1 MAGIFGFYAFGDE
14 RVNWDSSK
22 FIYYGLSALQGRGQ
36 ESTSLVIYTHHDNT
50 EPLRWISG
58 EGLVDEVFGKI
69 KQDYMKGFLG
79 IGQVSAEKRDYA
91 IKVEKPIELA
101 LVGDGKPALHDNRQ
115 KSFQIFAEMLSKKI
129 SELRDPLE
137 ATKTLIREV
146 GGGYSFITLTKDE
159 KMICGRD
166 IQGIKPL
173 EVGAIGFDIGAV
185 ASESSALDV
194 IGAEQSGFVKP
205 GETVMF
211 DPLSIEK
218 RHIKNK
224 TAYCSFEYVYLARL
238 DSYLN
243 SISVSNVR
251 DMIGQRLSEENPV
264 KAEVVIG
271 VPNTAIPFSMSYS
284 KNSGIPVKYGFT
296 RTGRHVRSA
305 IKPSQFDRIVGVQLK
320 LNPIRTSVD
329 GKEIILIDDS
339 VVRGNT
345 LRSTVY
351 NLKRK
356 GAKKVHVRIGSPPL
370 ISRCPF
376 GTEVPPEDE
385 LIGKA
390 LSNDEIAEIIGA
402 DSFAYLSIDGLC
414 ESIGLP
420 ESSLCLGCF
429 TGKYPERPT

>member
-1 MAGIFGFYAFGDE
+1 MAGIFGFYSFGE
-14 RVNWDSSK
+14 ARVNWDSSK

-36 ESTSLVIYTHHDNT
+36 ESTSLAIYDHDSHS
-50 EPLRWISG
+50 LKWASG
-58 EGLVDEVFGKI
+58 DGLVDEVFRKMEQGRL
-69 KQDYMKGFLG
+69 KGFLG
-79 IGQVSAEKRDYA
+79 IGQVSAEKGDYV
-91 IKVEKPIELA
+91 IKVEEPIKLA
-101 LVGDGKPALHDNRQ
+101 LVGDGKPASHEKRER
-115 KSFQIFAEMLSKKI
+115 SFQIFAEMLSKRIYETK
-129 SELRDPLE
+129 DPLE
-137 ATKTLIREV
+137 ATKRLIEEV
-146 GGGYSFITLTKDE
+146 KGGYSFIALTEDE
-159 KMICGRD
+159 RMICGRD
-166 IQGIKPL
+166 VHGIKPL

-194 IGAEQSGFVKP
+194 IGAEHSGYIKP
-205 GETVMF
+205 GEAVTF
-211 DPLSIEK
+211 DPLSIE
-218 RHIKNK
+218 RRRINHE

-243 SISVSNVR
+243 SISVSKVR
-251 DMIGQRLSEENPV
+251 DMIGRRLAEENPV
-264 KAEVVIG
+264 KADVVIG

-284 KNSGIPVKYGFT
+284 ENSKISVRLGFT

-345 LRSTVY
+345 LRNTVY

-385 LIGKA
+385 LIGRA

-402 DSFAYLSIDGLC
+402 DSFSYLSIDGLC
-414 ESIGLP
+414 KSIGLP
-420 ESSLCLGCF
+420 RSSLCLGCF
-429 TGKYPERPT
+429 TGRYPDGS

>member
-1 MAGIFGFYAFGDE
+1 LVGIFGFYAFGEE

-36 ESTSLVIYTHHDNT
+36 ESTSFAIYTHDQDSL
-50 EPLRWISG
+50 EWVFRD
-58 EGLVDEVFGKI
+58 GLVDEVFSNLKE
-69 KQDYMKGFLG
+69 DYAKGFLG
-79 IGQVSAEKRDYA
+79 IGQVSAEKGDYA
-91 IKVEKPIELA
+91 IKVEEPIQLA

-115 KSFQIFAEMLSKKI
+115 QSFQIFAEMLSNKI
-129 SELRDPLE
+129 DELSDPIE
-137 ATKTLIREV
+137 ATKRLIGEV
-146 GGGYSFITLTKDE
+146 KGGYSFIALTKDE
-159 KMICGRD
+159 RMICGRD
-166 IQGIKPL
+166 IHGIKPL

-185 ASESSALDV
+185 ASESCALDV
-194 IGAEQSGFVKP
+194 IGAEHSGYIKP
-205 GETVMF
+205 GEVVTF
-211 DPLSIEK
+211 DPLSIE
-218 RHIKNK
+218 RRNIDDG

-243 SISVSNVR
+243 SFSVSKIR
-251 DMIGQRLSEENPV
+251 EMIGITLSEENPA
-264 KAEVVIG
+264 KADVVIG
-271 VPNTAIPFSMSYS
+271 VPNTAIPFSLSYS
-284 KNSGIPVKYGFT
+284 ENSGIPVKLGFT
-296 RTGRHVRSA
+296 RTGRHIRSA

-345 LRSTVY
+345 LRNIVY

-385 LIGKA
+385 LIGRA
-390 LSNDEIAEIIGA
+390 LSNDEIAEIVGA

-414 ESIGLP
+414 KSIGLP
-420 ESSLCLGCF
+420 KSSLCLGCF
-429 TGKYPERPT
+429 TGKYPEEST